1 MQRIF
6 ISIALVLSCFKINAQ
21 VQIFEDSEPRFIQAM
36 KLERMGNVERAKELY
51 QNILNKDPSHQPS
64 YFQLKNIYNKNGE
77 FDLGIKLI
85 KGWLNSHPTDH
96 QSELSLGEFY
106 FRDQQQKYALEI
118 WKNFEEERLT
128 NKTMFRLLFHSY
140 VKFGQTDAMESLS
153 LKGREQFDEPYF
165 LAIDLANYYQSRQ
178 AYDRALRELIILIQN
193 QKQYLRYAT
202 DRILIMS
209 DDTSSHAIIDSIL
222 IKNQKY
228 ESELGEILAAFYYKI
243 GDFQKSFDQYK
254 LIDINLNKD
263 KWIRFSE
270 DLRKEK
276 EYALSIEAYHLMLE
290 GIKTSEPSLIGKI
303 LLGLGK
309 AYEDQ
314 IIQKRSQL
322 QFVRWY
328 PENSFFN
335 NQLIDQ
341 SLLINNES
349 LASSLEHYQSILALM
364 PNTRSSAEVHY
375 RLAQIQSRIMRDFF
389 AARSSFE
396 IALKLNPSTDLRK
409 KIQNEIGN
417 LLIFSGKYD
426 EAIQYFKPEV
436 NEEFSYRTVGYI
448 NSLLYSSQIDSA
460 VAFLDS
466 NILKA
471 NPNEAHFNDIFE
483 IHDMIIDYYTD
494 GTREDKLAFEL
505 FFKAEKLINEFDVK
519 GAVKVLQTIEMD
531 YNDSLVSPLASLRL
545 AFIFID
551 LKQYDKSL
559 EYALAVSAT
568 SLKDK
573 GLALAAE
580 IEEHFLKSKDNAL
593 QYYYR
598 LLSESPNS
606 ILSEPV
612 RLHIRKISQPNES

>member
-1 MQRIF
+1 MQRIY
-6 ISIALVLSCFKINAQ
+6 ISTLLVLSCFKINAQ

-85 KGWLNSHPTDH
+85 KSWLNSHPSDH

-106 FRDQQQKYALEI
+106 FRDQQQKNALEI

-222 IKNQKY
+222 IRNQKD

-254 LIDINLNKD
+254 LIDMNLNKD

-276 EYALSIEAYHLMLE
+276 EYALSVEAYHLMLE

-349 LASSLEHYQSILALM
+349 LANSLEHYQSILALM

-426 EAIQYFKPEV
+426 EAIQYFKPEE

-448 NSLLYSSQIDSA
+448 NSLLYNSQIDSA

>member
-1 MQRIF
+1 MQRIY
-6 ISIALVLSCFKINAQ
+6 ISTLLVLSCFKINAQ

-85 KGWLNSHPTDH
+85 KSWLNSHPSDH

-106 FRDQQQKYALEI
+106 FRDQQQKNALEI

-222 IKNQKY
+222 IRNQKD

-254 LIDINLNKD
+254 LIDMNLNKD

-349 LASSLEHYQSILALM
+349 LANSLEHYQSILALM

-426 EAIQYFKPEV
+426 EAIQYFKPEA
-436 NEEFSYRTVGYI
+436 NEEFNYRTVGYI

>member
-1 MQRIF
+1 MQRIY
-6 ISIALVLSCFKINAQ
+6 ISTLLVLSCFKINAQ

-85 KGWLNSHPTDH
+85 KSWLNSHPSDH

-106 FRDQQQKYALEI
+106 FRDQQQKNALEI

-222 IKNQKY
+222 IRNQKD

-254 LIDINLNKD
+254 LIDMNLNKD

-335 NQLIDQ
+335 NQFIDQ

-349 LASSLEHYQSILALM
+349 LANSLEHYQSILALM

-426 EAIQYFKPEV
+426 EAIQYFKPEA
-436 NEEFSYRTVGYI
+436 NEAFSYRTVGYI

>member
-1 MQRIF
+1 MQRIY
-6 ISIALVLSCFKINAQ
+6 ISTLLVLSCFKINAQ

-85 KGWLNSHPTDH
+85 KSWLNSHPSDH

-106 FRDQQQKYALEI
+106 FRDQQQKNALEI

-222 IKNQKY
+222 IRNQKD

-254 LIDINLNKD
+254 LIDMNLNKD

-426 EAIQYFKPEV
+426 DAIQYFKPGS

>member
-1 MQRIF
+1 MQRIY
-6 ISIALVLSCFKINAQ
+6 ISTLLVLSCFKINAQ

-85 KGWLNSHPTDH
+85 KSWLNSHPSDH

-106 FRDQQQKYALEI
+106 FRDQQQKNALEI

-222 IKNQKY
+222 IRNQKD

-254 LIDINLNKD
+254 LIDMNLNKD

-349 LASSLEHYQSILALM
+349 LANSLEHYQSILALM

-426 EAIQYFKPEV
+426 EAIQYFKPEA
-436 NEEFSYRTVGYI
+436 NEAFSYRTVGYI

>member
-1 MQRIF
+1 M
-6 ISIALVLSCFKINAQ
+6 SCFKINAQ

-85 KGWLNSHPTDH
+85 KSWLNSHPSDH

-106 FRDQQQKYALEI
+106 FRDQQQKNALEI

-222 IKNQKY
+222 IRNQKD

-254 LIDINLNKD
+254 LIDMNLNKD

-417 LLIFSGKYD
+417 LLIFSGNYD
-426 EAIQYFKPEV
+426 EAIQYFKPET

-531 YNDSLVSPLASLRL
+531 YNDSLVSPLAILRL

>member
-85 KGWLNSHPTDH
+85 KSWLNSHPSDH

-106 FRDQQQKYALEI
+106 FRDQQQKNALEI

-209 DDTSSHAIIDSIL
+209 DDTSSHAIIDSML
-222 IKNQKY
+222 IRNQKD

-254 LIDINLNKD
+254 LIDMNLNKD

-426 EAIQYFKPEV
+426 DAIQYFKPGS

>member
-1 MQRIF
+1 MLRIF
-6 ISIALVLSCFKINAQ
+6 ISIALVFSCFKINAQ

-85 KGWLNSHPTDH
+85 KSWLNSHPSDH

-106 FRDQQQKYALEI
+106 FRDQQQKNALEI

-222 IKNQKY
+222 IKNQKD

-276 EYALSIEAYHLMLE
+276 EYALSIKAYHLMLE

-314 IIQKRSQL
+314 IIQKRSVL
-322 QFVRWY
+322 KFVRWY

-349 LASSLEHYQSILALM
+349 LANSLEHYQSILALM

-396 IALKLNPSTDLRK
+396 IALKFNPSTDLRK

-426 EAIQYFKPEV
+426 EAIKYFKPEA

>member
-1 MQRIF
+1 MQRIY
-6 ISIALVLSCFKINAQ
+6 ISTLLVLSCFKINAQ

-85 KGWLNSHPTDH
+85 KSWLNSHPSDH

-106 FRDQQQKYALEI
+106 FRDQQQKNALEI

-222 IKNQKY
+222 IRNQKD

-254 LIDINLNKD
+254 LIDMNLNKD

-349 LASSLEHYQSILALM
+349 LANSLEHYQSILALM

-417 LLIFSGKYD
+417 LLIFSGNYD
-426 EAIQYFKPEV
+426 EAIQYFKPET

>member
-1 MQRIF
+1 
-6 ISIALVLSCFKINAQ
+6 
-21 VQIFEDSEPRFIQAM
+21 
-36 KLERMGNVERAKELY
+36 
-51 QNILNKDPSHQPS
+51 
-64 YFQLKNIYNKNGE
+64 
-77 FDLGIKLI
+77 
-85 KGWLNSHPTDH
+85 
-96 QSELSLGEFY
+96 
-106 FRDQQQKYALEI
+106 
-118 WKNFEEERLT
+118 
-128 NKTMFRLLFHSY
+128 
-140 VKFGQTDAMESLS
+140 
-153 LKGREQFDEPYF
+153 
-165 LAIDLANYYQSRQ
+165 
-178 AYDRALRELIILIQN
+178 
-193 QKQYLRYAT
+193 
-202 DRILIMS
+202 MS

-222 IKNQKY
+222 IKNQKD

-396 IALKLNPSTDLRK
+396 IALKLNPSTELRK

-612 RLHIRKISQPNES
+612 RLHIRKISKPNES

>member
-1 MQRIF
+1 MLRIL
-6 ISIALVLSCFKINAQ
+6 ISIALLLSCFKINAQ

-36 KLERMGNVERAKELY
+36 KLERTGNVERAKELY

-85 KGWLNSHPTDH
+85 KSWLNSHPSDH
-96 QSELSLGEFY
+96 QSELSLGEFD
-106 FRDQQQKYALEI
+106 FRDQQQKNALEI

-222 IKNQKY
+222 IRNQKD

-254 LIDINLNKD
+254 LIDMNLNKD

-396 IALKLNPSTDLRK
+396 IALKLNPSTELRK

-426 EAIQYFKPEV
+426 EAIQYFKPEA

-606 ILSEPV
+606 ILSGPV

>member
-6 ISIALVLSCFKINAQ
+6 IFTALVLSCFKINAQ

-85 KGWLNSHPTDH
+85 KSWLNSHPSDH

-106 FRDQQQKYALEI
+106 FRDQQQKNALEI

-209 DDTSSHAIIDSIL
+209 DDTSSHAVIDSIL
-222 IKNQKY
+222 IRNQKD

-254 LIDINLNKD
+254 LIDMNLNKD

-349 LASSLEHYQSILALM
+349 LANSLEHYQSILALM

-426 EAIQYFKPEV
+426 EAIQYFKPEA

>member
-1 MQRIF
+1 MQRIY
-6 ISIALVLSCFKINAQ
+6 ISTLLVLSCFKINAQ

-36 KLERMGNVERAKELY
+36 KLERTGNVERAKELY

-85 KGWLNSHPTDH
+85 KSWLNSHPSDH

-106 FRDQQQKYALEI
+106 FRDQQQKNALEI

-222 IKNQKY
+222 IKNQKD

-426 EAIQYFKPEV
+426 EAIQYFKHEA

-612 RLHIRKISQPNES
+612 RLHIRKISKPNES

>member
-6 ISIALVLSCFKINAQ
+6 ISTALVLSCFKINAQ

-85 KGWLNSHPTDH
+85 KSWLNSHPSDH

-106 FRDQQQKYALEI
+106 FRDQQQKNALEI

-222 IKNQKY
+222 IKNQKD

>member
-6 ISIALVLSCFKINAQ
+6 ISIALVLSCFKINAL

-85 KGWLNSHPTDH
+85 KSWLNSHPSDH

-106 FRDQQQKYALEI
+106 FRDQQQKNALEI

-222 IKNQKY
+222 IRNQKD

-254 LIDINLNKD
+254 LIDMNLNKD

-426 EAIQYFKPEV
+426 EAIQYFKPEA
-436 NEEFSYRTVGYI
+436 NEGFSYKTVGYI